1 MELDSCLFDL
11 STSLEERAAEDK
23 TNCVSAMSLGG
34 ELNSHT
40 DTLAWVEQT
49 RGVWQREGGG
59 GDDSQ
64 VHHLPLHHVV
74 ALVGEEEGAR
84 GWRVHDGG
92 ATV

>member
-23 TNCVSAMSLGG
+23 TNCVGAMAFGG

-64 VHHLPLHHVV
+64 VHRLPLHHVA